1 MNPKVICLIL
11 QVAEIV
17 VAWIPASPPQPQPS
31 QNNRHPK
38 KRK

>member
-1 MNPKVICLIL
+1 MNAKVVFLIL

-17 VAWIPASPPQPQPS
+17 VALIPPSPPQPQPS
-31 QNNRHPK
+31 QNNHPK